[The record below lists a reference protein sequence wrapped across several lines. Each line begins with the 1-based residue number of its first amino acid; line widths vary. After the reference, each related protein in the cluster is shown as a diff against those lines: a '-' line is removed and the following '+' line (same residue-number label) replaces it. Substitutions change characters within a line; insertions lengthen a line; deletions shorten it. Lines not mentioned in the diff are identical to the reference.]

1 MTPDQPVKR
10 KKNRPFNQRLGQV
23 LITLDAVNHVKV
35 IKARQIQMAQA
46 PPTPLGQILIDLGYI
61 TAEDLNRA
69 LSLQKDL
76 DIS

>member
-1 MTPDQPVKR
+1 MADKPAMH

-23 LITLDAVNHVKV
+23 LITLDVVNYVNV
-35 IKARQIQMAQA
+35 IKARQLQIAQK
-46 PPTPLGQILIDLGYI
+46 PPVPIGRILIELGYI

>member
-1 MTPDQPVKR
+1 MMPDKAAAK

-23 LITLDAVNHVKV
+23 LITLDVVNHVKV
-35 IKARQIQMAQA
+35 IKARQIQMTQR
-46 PPTPLGQILIDLGYI
+46 PPEPIGRILIDLGYI